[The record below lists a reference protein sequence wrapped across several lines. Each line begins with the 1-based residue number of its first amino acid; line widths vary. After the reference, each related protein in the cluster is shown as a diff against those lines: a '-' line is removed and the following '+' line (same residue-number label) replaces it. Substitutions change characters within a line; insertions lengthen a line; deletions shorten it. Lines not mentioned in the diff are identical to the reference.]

1 MISSKLNYY
10 FKRYWI
16 IVFIIISSGCRNSSQ
31 LLFSDD
37 FNSTRRGPYSVEVGA
52 HTEYHYLHEA
62 APRGKWEVSN
72 FTWHRMLPWS
82 IRADA
87 EGEHQMVNDVLNDF
101 SSHTH
106 PMLCAG
112 NRFWGDYDLAVNLIF
127 EGDTKMSGIIVRYQ
141 NDRCYYV
148 FCLEKGKAQIRF
160 VRHATAL
167 HKPYEE
173 ILAETDHHLE
183 PGKEITMQFSARGSR
198 LTGRI
203 GDMLIEA
210 EDDRYSFGKVALVSD
225 VPVKYNSVKV
235 TCTRREKAAFDARES
250 EYEREVR
257 GARAGIPDMV
267 VWKKI
272 SSKGFGVGRNLRFGD
287 LNGDGVTDVLITQ
300 VLRHGPGDANSEV
313 GCMTAMTF
321 DGDRLWQIGKPDR
334 DNAELTNDVGIQI
347 HDLNNDGKN
356 EVIYCKNLE
365 IVVAEGSTGKTL
377 HKAPTPR
384 VTNKDPNERQNIFER
399 ILGDC
404 LFFCDLSGNGY
415 AGDII
420 IKDRYKRVWAYSGDL
435 KERWYH
441 FLNTGHYPYAFDI
454 DNDGKDELAIGYS
467 LIDDDGTIL
476 WSLDEQ
482 LDEHADGIAVV
493 NYKEGASPMIL
504 CAASDE
510 GIFFAD
516 KNGKIIK
523 QHYLGHV
530 QNPAVANFRD
540 DLPGLETVSINFWG
554 NQGIINFFDADGD
567 PYLSIEPNQYGSMCL
582 PLNWTGH
589 SEELF
594 VLNANVDE
602 GGIYD
607 GYGRRV
613 LDFPDDGHP
622 DRCNAVLDIT
632 GDSRDEIVVWDHHKI
647 WVYTQADNPK
657 DGKLYHPKRN
667 SLSNYSN
674 YQATV
679 SVPRWSE

>member
-1 MISSKLNYY
+1 MDNIDYY

-16 IVFIIISSGCRNSSQ
+16 IALIIATSGCSTNSET
-31 LLFSDD
+31 LFFDD
-37 FNSTRRGPYSVEVGA
+37 FNTTRRGPYSVEVGA

-62 APRGKWEVSN
+62 APRGCWEVSN

-82 IRADA
+82 VRANT
-87 EGEHQMVNDVLNDF
+87 EGDNQMVNDVINDF

-112 NRFWGDYDLAVNLIF
+112 NRFWGDYDMSVNLIL
-127 EGDTKMSGIIVRYQ
+127 ESDERMSGIIVRYQ

-148 FCLEKGKAQIRF
+148 FCLDKGIAQIKF
-160 VRHATAL
+160 VQHATAF
-167 HKPYEE
+167 HQPYEE
-173 ILAETDHHLE
+173 ILAEADHDLE
-183 PGKEITMQFSARGSR
+183 PGKEMTMEFSAMGTR
-198 LTGRI
+198 LTGKI
-203 GDMLIEA
+203 GDLVIDA
-210 EDDRYSFGKVALVSD
+210 EDDRYPLGRVALVSD
-225 VPVKYNSVKV
+225 VPVKYNWVKV
-235 TCTRREKAAFDARES
+235 TCTRKEKAAFDSRVM
-250 EYEREVR
+250 EYEQEIRE
-257 GARAGIPDMV
+257 AKAGIPEMLA
-267 VWKKI
+267 WKKI
-272 SSKGFGVGRNLRFGD
+272 STKGFGVGRNLRFGD
-287 LNGDGVTDVLITQ
+287 LNGDGEADVLITQ
-300 VLRHGPGDANSEV
+300 VKRHGPGDANSEV

-321 DGDRLWQIGKPDR
+321 DGEILWRLGKPDR
-334 DNAELTNDVGIQI
+334 ENAELTNDVGVQI

-377 HKAPTPR
+377 YKAPTPM
-384 VTNKDPNERQNIFER
+384 VTNKDPNEQQNIFDR

-404 LFFCDLSGNGY
+404 LFFCDLSGKGY

-420 IKDRYKRVWAYSGDL
+420 IKDRYKRVWALNDNL
-435 KERWYH
+435 KELWYH
-441 FLNTGHYPYAFDI
+441 YLNTGHYPYASDI
-454 DNDGKDELAIGYS
+454 DNDGRDELAIGYS
-467 LIDDDGTIL
+467 LIDDNGSIL
-476 WSLDEQ
+476 WSLDDQ
-482 LDEHADGIAVV
+482 LEDHADGIAVV
-493 NYKEGASPMIL
+493 NYKDGTEPMIM

-516 KNGKIIK
+516 KNGKILK
-523 QHYLGHV
+523 HHYLGHV

-554 NQGIINFFDADGD
+554 NQGILNFFDAEGD
-567 PYLSIEPNQYGSMCL
+567 LYLSLEPNQYGSMCL
-582 PLNWTGH
+582 PVNWTGK

-607 GYGRRV
+607 GLGRRV

-622 DRCNAVLDIT
+622 DMCNAVLDVT
-632 GDSRDEIVVWDHHKI
+632 GDCRDEIVVWDHNKI
-647 WVYTQADNPK
+647 WVYTQADNPEA
-657 DGKLYHPKRN
+657 GKLYKPERN

-679 SVPRWSE
+679 SVPGWNE